1 MVMLLL
7 ARDGAAS
14 SAKADKANAPIINV
28 IAAITQINLFIIFVP
43 FITRPSFSSIL
54 FCKAWRVNRE
64 TGDGSLSPNEIKQQR
79 DYYAAV
85 FAEKRRQR
93 NLICSL
99 YERQ

>member
-1 MVMLLL
+1 MVILLL

-28 IAAITQINLFIIFVP
+28 IAAITQINLFITFVP
-43 FITRPSFSSIL
+43 FITRPSFSFIL
-54 FCKAWRVNRE
+54 FCKAGRVNRE

-85 FAEKRRQR
+85 FAEKRRQGTVNCYPSR
-93 NLICSL
+93 
-99 YERQ
+99 RQ